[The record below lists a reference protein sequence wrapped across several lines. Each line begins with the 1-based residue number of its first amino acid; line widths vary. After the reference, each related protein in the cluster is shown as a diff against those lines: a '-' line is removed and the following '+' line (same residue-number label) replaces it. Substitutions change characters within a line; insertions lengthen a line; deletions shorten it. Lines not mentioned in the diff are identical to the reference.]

1 MGFLS
6 SIWLKHKPHEEVAAL
21 CVPAKPEAKAESC
34 EHRRFIAR
42 QPIFDVRKKV
52 FSYELLA
59 RSGWEN
65 RFTGDSDAATRKMIF
80 DGALYGFQGLT
91 GGRPAFINCTRES
104 LVEGLVTLLPPGT
117 VLEVL
122 ETIEPD
128 AEVVEAC
135 RKFKKMGYQIA
146 LDDFR
151 LSPGIEALVELAD
164 YIKVDFRLSDKEE
177 RRRILALVKGSKATL
192 IAEKVETEEEYK
204 TAAREGFDLFQG
216 YFFCH
221 PTVFSSSR
229 APGNG
234 GNYLQLFS
242 AVSQKELNFRH
253 LTELVEAEVTI
264 CYQLLRLVN
273 SAAYGLNL
281 TVTSVHNAL
290 VIVGEEQFRKLVLNT
305 IAVETCK
312 RHPDALLI
320 RVLHRARFL
329 ELMSPYTGENRQ
341 EQYMFGLLTLMGVM
355 LGMPLEEAIQA
366 MPLRDEVKRGL
377 RGEANNVTA
386 ALRLLERF
394 EEGDWVS
401 CLAQCELLKISENQ
415 LALIYEEATQWAE
428 QSASTKDQP
437 PQ

>member
-1 MGFLS
+1 M
-6 SIWLKHKPHEEVAAL
+6 WLRHKPQEEGAAVL
-21 CVPAKPEAKAESC
+21 SFREKPQIVAEST
-34 EHRRFIAR
+34 EGWRFIAR
-42 QPIFDVRKKV
+42 QPIFDRQKKV

-65 RFTGDSDAATRKMIF
+65 CFSGDSDAATRKMIF

-91 GGRPAFINCTRES
+91 GGHPAFINCTRES

-122 ETIEPD
+122 ETIEAD
-128 AEVVEAC
+128 AAVVEAC
-135 RKFKKMGYQIA
+135 RKFKEMRYEIA

-151 LSPGIEALVELAD
+151 ITPGIQALVELAD
-164 YIKVDFRLSDKEE
+164 YIKVDFRLSDKAE
-177 RRRILALVKGSKATL
+177 RQEILEFLKGSKAKL
-192 IAEKVETEEEYK
+192 IAEKVETEEEYQ
-204 TAAREGFDLFQG
+204 TAAAEGFELFQG

-221 PTVFSSSR
+221 PTVFSASR

-234 GNYLQLFS
+234 AKYLQLFS

-253 LTELVEAEVTI
+253 LAGLMESEVTI

-273 SAAYGLNL
+273 SAAYGLNQ

-312 RHPDALLI
+312 KHPDELLI

-355 LGMPLEEAIQA
+355 LGIPLEEAVHS
-366 MPLRDEVKRGL
+366 MPLREEVKRGL
-377 RGEANNVTA
+377 TGEANSVTA

-394 EEGDWVS
+394 EAGDWTS
-401 CLAQCELLKISENQ
+401 CLEQCASLKISEKQ
-415 LALIYEEATQWAE
+415 LASIYEEATRWAE
-428 QSASTKDQP
+428 QSASSKEEAAA
-437 PQ
+437 